1 MRAGR
6 TLTLLFF
13 LGPAVLLVLAF
24 FVLPLALTVYTSFTN
39 MRNWNID
46 RYFFDTVGLR
56 NYELLIHFSRYDP
69 KFESALITTIVFVS
83 ATLAVNVLGGLTLA
97 ILTFFMEEKISL
109 SYRLLWLLPRMT
121 PVAVYS
127 LLWYYFF
134 HGDAIGTLNK
144 TLMLA
149 GIIDK
154 PIDWGSYA
162 LPAGTWG
169 ILVFVNG
176 LVGVSFGMIIFYS
189 AIRSIPWEYF
199 AAARVDG
206 AGNWV
211 IIRRIIVPQL
221 RWHLLFVTV
230 WQLLSLLTTY
240 AHIFLL
246 YEWGVIDRIW
256 GQTWSL
262 LVFNLAFL
270 PAGELRQG
278 LAAAAATVLVVIGI
292 FLGLV
297 TLRLLGFQRMITR
310 PRGDL

>member
-1 MRAGR
+1 MVM
-6 TLTLLFF
+6 LFF
-13 LGPAVLLVLAF
+13 VI
-24 FVLPLALTVYTSFTN
+24 PLILTVYTSFTN

-46 RYFFDTVGLR
+46 RYIFDIVGLR
-56 NYELLIHFSRYDP
+56 NYEALVNFSRYDP
-69 KFESALITTIVFVS
+69 KFESAVITTLVFVT
-83 ATLAVNVLGGLTLA
+83 ATLGVNVVGGLTLA
-97 ILTFFMEEKISL
+97 ILAFFLEEKISV

-134 HGDAIGTLNK
+134 HSDAIGTLNRA
-144 TLMLA
+144 LMLA
-149 GIIDK
+149 GVIDK
-154 PIDWGSYA
+154 PVDWGSFMMP
-162 LPAGTWG
+162 LGTWG

-206 AGNWV
+206 AGNLV
-211 IIRRIIVPQL
+211 IIRSIIIPQL

-246 YEWGVIDRIW
+246 YEWGVVDRIW

-292 FLGLV
+292 GLGLL
-297 TLRLLGFQRMITR
+297 TLRILGFQRMITR
-310 PRGDL
+310 PRGDI